1 MKRFASL
8 AIVVTIIISLFGQP
22 LATVKAENSSE
33 ALNLKGVAYGEGV
46 HPIYNEAE
54 FDSQFIING
63 MDIVGSEVTLNAS
76 ILHKDQKYNLQAQ
89 GKVYN
94 SENLLLKKSNSITI
108 DFKNANNEL
117 EFLSFVIEKSANER
131 LLLPVNSGLSG
142 KEVIKIA
149 VRDTRT
155 NQIFYFEDSFNKSTN
170 NSLKLTNV
178 QSVAI
183 NANSTKVENEDESEL
198 FRVKSLEEWYHFY
211 ANEYNSKVNNN
222 VNSNNLAAG
231 YETMAV
237 SPIPGVP
244 TSAFTTLGAS
254 KDLSNDAYSYYKRTY
269 IYPINPDL
277 FITTIM
283 KISFVHNKSNFPS
296 GVELANGTV
305 DLHIVEEAELYYDT
319 VTDQID
325 YFSPWSFWRIRNSP
339 AIEMGLGNG
348 NSQIISSI
356 QRFATT
362 KSGTISF
369 DWQGFVGALP
379 FGNTYTTAVGLFNAL
394 VNSWKIDSRTSQ
406 VINYHTSVQ
415 DNETVYGDSV
425 RAHRYVLGS
434 SEYLETEGDQI
445 GFFFTVA
452 VPTDKPRGSGVQSM
466 YFKYNVQIY
475 SRSGLGAY
483 SILEDT
489 LEKYISTT
497 YTVSP

>member
-1 MKRFASL
+1 M
-8 AIVVTIIISLFGQP
+8 
-22 LATVKAENSSE
+22 
-33 ALNLKGVAYGEGV
+33 
-46 HPIYNEAE
+46 
-54 FDSQFIING
+54 
-63 MDIVGSEVTLNAS
+63 
-76 ILHKDQKYNLQAQ
+76 
-89 GKVYN
+89 
-94 SENLLLKKSNSITI
+94 
-108 DFKNANNEL
+108 
-117 EFLSFVIEKSANER
+117 
-131 LLLPVNSGLSG
+131 
-142 KEVIKIA
+142 
-149 VRDTRT
+149 
-155 NQIFYFEDSFNKSTN
+155 
-170 NSLKLTNV
+170 
-178 QSVAI
+178 
-183 NANSTKVENEDESEL
+183 
-198 FRVKSLEEWYHFY
+198 
-211 ANEYNSKVNNN
+211 
-222 VNSNNLAAG
+222 
-231 YETMAV
+231 
-237 SPIPGVP
+237 
-244 TSAFTTLGAS
+244 
-254 KDLSNDAYSYYKRTY
+254 
-269 IYPINPDL
+269 
-277 FITTIM
+277 
-283 KISFVHNKSNFPS
+283 
-296 GVELANGTV
+296 
-305 DLHIVEEAELYYDT
+305 YYDT